1 VPRRIRRLPGLKVR
15 DKRERWKA
23 APKRLL
29 WRASAAAP
37 GVVGRFERL
46 LSSAA
51 ATSRSQKLTFLL
63 PFPVAERALGDAAII
78 DANPARIIRWVL
90 SEVKGEGGIQS
101 PRDYFL
107 IDGPMRGLIQA
118 LDNSR
123 LDREVSELVACEGN
137 YRSTRVYRRL
147 MRRMKKPHIMWHNGM
162 PLRSADDVEAY
173 CRHHLML
180 IESIREHGVVRRSEL
195 GRIAESASR
204 LTANSAAL
212 ERAETDAG
220 VAIGTRG
227 RLYRYRG
234 GFHRTAA
241 ARELGLPSMPV
252 QVKLVHLDWLRQM
265 IKETGLPA
273 REAMVEGFKR
283 FSVRAGHDR
292 TGKGG

>member
-1 VPRRIRRLPGLKVR
+1 VPRRTGRLPGLKVR
-15 DKRERWKA
+15 DKRERWRAA

-51 ATSRSQKLTFLL
+51 GTSPAQKLTFFI

-78 DANPARIIRWVL
+78 DADPARIVRWVL
-90 SEVKGEGGIQS
+90 SEAKGEDGIQS

-107 IDGPMRGLIQA
+107 IDGPMGGLIQA

-123 LDREVSELVACEGN
+123 LDREVSEFVACEGN
-137 YRSTRVYRRL
+137 YRGTRVYRRL

-180 IESIREHGVVRRSEL
+180 IESIRQHGVVRRSEL
-195 GRIAESASR
+195 ERIGKSAGR

-241 ARELGLPSMPV
+241 ARKLGLRSMPV
-252 QVKLVHLDWLRQM
+252 QVKLVHLEWLREM
-265 IKETGLPA
+265 IKQTGLPP

-283 FSVRAGHDR
+283 FSVRAG
-292 TGKGG
+292 T